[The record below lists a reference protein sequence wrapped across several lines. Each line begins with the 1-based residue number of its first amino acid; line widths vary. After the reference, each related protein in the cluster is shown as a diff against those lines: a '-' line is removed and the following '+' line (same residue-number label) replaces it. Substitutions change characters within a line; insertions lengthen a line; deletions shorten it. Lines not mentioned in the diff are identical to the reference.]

1 MSSLKKKGERNST
14 GNYRASGSDDVMII
28 IHFLVN
34 RQQRVLVNDTSSDSH
49 GPPHSKAVLSAS
61 VYHAYQKLSQ
71 YHKGQYLIKLFYI
84 TLLSLFSEPVD
95 NYCIALDEFH
105 TWYTNIL
112 ERNVS
117 KIQRD
122 CFCPKTIILHK
133 EVETFDTLQYL
144 GTIRQETSLGYQ
156 HSTYCEE
163 GSTVPLPSLEV

>member
-1 MSSLKKKGERNST
+1 MTLLLTHMDHLTPR
-14 GNYRASGSDDVMII
+14 
-28 IHFLVN
+28 
-34 RQQRVLVNDTSSDSH
+34 
-49 GPPHSKAVLSAS
+49 
-61 VYHAYQKLSQ
+61 
-71 YHKGQYLIKLFYI
+71 LFYLLLFTMHTKSCHSTTKVNI
-84 TLLSLFSEPVD
+84 LSNLLSLFSEPAD